1 MKSSSKTQS
10 LFKLFI
16 GLLIASAVGALVKDY
31 FKTTNKGSLEEIL
44 NKTSEKVNNICPIMI
59 DEETR
64 MDSTSIIGGNQIV
77 YHQTLINFSIEELD
91 LDYFKNFVD
100 SSVTSAVINNKEME
114 PLRTN
119 GVIITYNYSDKNGL
133 KIHSV
138 SIEPN

>member
-1 MKSSSKTQS
+1 
-10 LFKLFI
+10 
-16 GLLIASAVGALVKDY
+16 
-31 FKTTNKGSLEEIL
+31 
-44 NKTSEKVNNICPIMI
+44 MI